1 MNTTPG
7 GTARK
12 VQRRKNK
19 AEKAVGKGKTHGL
32 GVSLAWI
39 CLSAVSGAGRPC
51 SGTARHYTNI
61 RDTFNLAA
69 DIGDSPQSPT
79 RRGFRA
85 AFEGIPSTFQR
96 LSARLRSGIA
106 AMLLLA
112 WCLPVAFLVLSCRLL
127 ALPCALHECGALK
140 VAGAGFV

>member
-85 AFEGIPSTFQR
+85 AFEGIPATFQR
-96 LSARLRSGIA
+96 LSARLRFRHRGDVASG
-106 AMLLLA
+106 
-112 WCLPVAFLVLSCRLL
+112 LVLACCFPGAILL
-127 ALPCALHECGALK
+127 SSGLAMRTA
-140 VAGAGFV
+140 